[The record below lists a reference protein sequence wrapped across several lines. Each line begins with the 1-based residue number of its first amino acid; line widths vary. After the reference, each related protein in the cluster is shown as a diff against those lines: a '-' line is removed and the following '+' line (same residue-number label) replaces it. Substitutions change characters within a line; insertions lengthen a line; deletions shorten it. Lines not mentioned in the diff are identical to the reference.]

1 MPTRRL
7 RDIFYRPV
15 HNRTFMILSA
25 ILSIVFYLFYVNII
39 GTAFQRLFPSM
50 GRIGIFLILV
60 TCLLGSFVNI
70 PLKKYS
76 TTRPKLTIREVSA
89 FGITYPVPDIRMG
102 RFETLLAL
110 NVGGALVPTVTS
122 LYLLTKIPPDMYLN
136 LGIALIVVTAIVRLV
151 SRPIQGMGIIVPI
164 LIPPAISSL
173 VALVFGGDFSHII
186 AYVSGTLGTLLGAD
200 ILNLNR
206 ILNLGAPIISIGGAG
221 TFDGVFLAG
230 VFGVLLA

>member
-1 MPTRRL
+1 
-7 RDIFYRPV
+7 
-15 HNRTFMILSA
+15 MILSA
-25 ILSIVFYLFYVNII
+25 ILSVVFYLFYVNII
-39 GTAFQRLFPSM
+39 GTAFQRLFPTM

-60 TCLLGSFVNI
+60 TCLLGSYVNI

-76 TTRPKLTIREVSA
+76 TSRPKITIREVSV

-110 NVGGALVPTVTS
+110 NIGGALVPTVTS
-122 LYLLTKIPPDMYLN
+122 LYLLSKIPLEMYLN
-136 LGIALIVVTAIVRLV
+136 LSIALIIVAAIVRLV
-151 SRPIQGMGIIVPI
+151 SRPIQGMGIIVPV
-164 LIPPAISSL
+164 LIPPAVSSL
-173 VALVFGGDFSHII
+173 AALAFGGDYSHIV
-186 AYVSGTLGTLLGAD
+186 AYVSGTIGTLLGAD

-206 ILNLGAPIISIGGAG
+206 ILNLGAPIVSIGGAG

>member
-1 MPTRRL
+1 
-7 RDIFYRPV
+7 
-15 HNRTFMILSA
+15 MILSV
-25 ILSIVFYLFYVNII
+25 ILSIVFYLIYVNII

-50 GRIGIFLILV
+50 GRIGISLILA
-60 TCLLGSFVNI
+60 TCLLGSYVNI
-70 PLKKYS
+70 PLKRYS
-76 TTRPKLTIREVSA
+76 TKRPQLTIREVSA
-89 FGITYPVPDIRMG
+89 FGITYPVPNIRMG

-110 NVGGALVPTVTS
+110 NVGGALVPTVAS
-122 LYLLTKIPPDMYLN
+122 IYLLTRLPTNMLPN
-136 LGIALIVVTAIVRLV
+136 LGIALLIVTVIVRLV

-173 VALVFGGDFSHII
+173 TALVFGGDFSHII

-206 ILNLGAPIISIGGAG
+206 IFNLGAPIISIGGAG